1 MRHRVKGRKLNRTA
15 SHRVATLR
23 ALSKA
28 LLQHK
33 KIKTTLAKAKETRR
47 FVEPL
52 ITKAKDGTIHARRY
66 VARHIND
73 NEIIKELFGEIVE
86 KIGDRAGG
94 YTRVVKL
101 GQRQGDAAEMAIL
114 ELVDYNDVVE
124 KKRPKKKAKAEKV
137 ETVEAEV
144 VKTEDAPKD
153 EVSKIAEAEEVVTEE
168 VEETKDT
175 SEKEEV
181 EKTDEVIEDKKS
193 EEKTEIKEEVKT
205 ETKEEVKAETKEE
218 VKTETKTEAKKN
230 SKKEDK

>member
-52 ITKAKDGTIHARRY
+52 ITKAKDDTVHARRY

-73 NEIIKELFGEIVE
+73 NEIIKELFGDIVT

-114 ELVDYNDVVE
+114 ELVDYNDMVE
-124 KKRPKKKAKAEKV
+124 KKRPKKKVKAEKV
-137 ETVEAEV
+137 ETVETEE
-144 VKTEDAPKD
+144 VKTEDAPKVED
-153 EVSKIAEAEEVVTEE
+153 SKIAEAEEAVTED

-175 SEKEEV
+175 AETEATTETKEV
-181 EKTDEVIEDKKS
+181 EKADEVIEEKKS
-193 EEKTEIKEEVKT
+193 EEKAES
-205 ETKEEVKAETKEE
+205 KEEVKAETKP
-218 VKTETKTEAKKN
+218 KPEAKKK

>member
-52 ITKAKDGTIHARRY
+52 ITKAKDDTVHARRY

-73 NEIIKELFGEIVE
+73 NEIIKELFGEIVA

-114 ELVDYNDVVE
+114 ELVDYNDMVE
-124 KKRPKKKAKAEKV
+124 KKRPKKKKLKAEKV
-137 ETVEAEV
+137 ETVETEE
-144 VKTEDAPKD
+144 VKTEDAPKVED
-153 EVSKIAEAEEVVTEE
+153 SKIAEAEEVVTEE
-168 VEETKDT
+168 VKETKDT
-175 SEKEEV
+175 AEKGEV
-181 EKTDEVIEDKKS
+181 KKADEVIEDKKS
-193 EEKTEIKEEVKT
+193 EEKAESKEKVETESKDK
-205 ETKEEVKAETKEE
+205 VKAETKP
-218 VKTETKTEAKKN
+218 KPEAKKK